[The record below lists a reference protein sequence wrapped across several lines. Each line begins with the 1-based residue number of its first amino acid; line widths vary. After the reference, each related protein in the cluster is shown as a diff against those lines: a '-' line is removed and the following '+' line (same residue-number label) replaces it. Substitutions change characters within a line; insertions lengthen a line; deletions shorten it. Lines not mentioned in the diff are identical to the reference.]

1 MNRMLG
7 QLILAATLA
16 CTVAASSPLSAQ
28 PWPMTRR
35 LGVSITST
43 VGAPENIDVL
53 TDPDPFF
60 VFPNQSVPFPIT
72 LRSYLVDGSMKLTV
86 KCCFNPVDMSP
97 VTPAGLAVFFSTPPP
112 TAIRASESLPAG
124 VFVSTTTAA
133 EAGSFLFL
141 ITATAGQ
148 LQTVTEAYFRVTV
161 VPRLTDS
168 PANCSR
174 FLTPT
179 AIEVVPLA
187 PIASQMYAL
196 KTATPKKTSFFIG
209 AISAKNRLN
218 GWDIAIEKASGIAPA
233 NAQLFFKNSTT
244 WAKEVVPFNTRTCM
258 PTSPAI
264 LRVNPG
270 ETVATSIMP
279 GTTTTL
285 LLRRETCYF
294 SIFVCLNSGWED
306 FAVFSAPSFWPL
318 FGGRKVTI
326 DWIERG
332 P

>member
-1 MNRMLG
+1 MNRVFG
-7 QLILAATLA
+7 QLILASTLV
-16 CTVAASSPLSAQ
+16 CTIGASSPLSPQ
-28 PWPMTRR
+28 PWPMARR
-35 LGVSITST
+35 LGVGITST
-43 VGAPENIDVL
+43 VGAPENVDVL

-60 VFPNQSVPFPIT
+60 VFPSQTVPFPIT
-72 LRSYLVDGSMKLTV
+72 LRSYLVDGSMKLTA
-86 KCCFNPVDMSP
+86 KCCFNPVDMSL
-97 VTPAGLAVFFSTPPP
+97 VTPAGLSVFFSTPP
-112 TAIRASESLPAG
+112 TAIRASESVSAN

-141 ITATAGQ
+141 VTATAGQ
-148 LQTVTEAYFRVTV
+148 LPTVTEAYFRVTV

-174 FLTPT
+174 FLTPA

-187 PIASQMYAL
+187 SIASQMYAL

-209 AISAKNRLN
+209 AKSAKNRLN
-218 GWDIAIEKASGIAPA
+218 GWDIAIEKATGILPT
-233 NAQLFFKNSTT
+233 NAQLFFKNSTS
-244 WAKEVVPFNTRTCM
+244 WPKEIVPFDTSICR
-258 PTSPAI
+258 PTSTAA

-270 ETVATSIMP
+270 ETVAASIMP

-285 LLRRETCYF
+285 LMRRETCYF
-294 SIFVCLNSGWED
+294 SLIVCLNSGWED
-306 FAVFSAPSFWPL
+306 FAVFSVPSFWPL

-332 P
+332 S